1 MQFEVLDSTN
11 AYAKR
16 QCSLLAD
23 KTVIVARSQNA
34 GRGRLSRSW
43 LSKPG
48 GLYFSLVLKPRKTDF
63 LVNLTQL
70 MALSVCE
77 TLRGLGANAWLKW
90 PNDVLTDGQKICGI
104 LSEAV
109 TGPNGLEALVLGVG
123 VNVRQT
129 DLSAAG
135 QPAASL
141 KTLGI
146 DTNEES
152 VLNAVLERFFVQYEN
167 ILQNGFESIRSKYL
181 EHFPYTGKEV
191 SIRFG
196 TREAH
201 GRVQTISPDGRLILG
216 TPEGNMEISIGDMMV

>member
-1 MQFEVLDSTN
+1 MHFEELDSTN

-23 KTVIVARSQNA
+23 KTVIVARTQSA

-43 LSKPG
+43 RSDPG
-48 GLYFSLVLKPRKTDF
+48 GLYFSLVLKPRETDF
-63 LVNLTQL
+63 LANLTQL

-77 TLRGLGANAWLKW
+77 TLRALGANAWLKW
-90 PNDVLTDGQKICGI
+90 PNDVLADGRKICGI

-109 TGPNGLEALVLGVG
+109 TGPNGLEALALGVG

-146 DTNEES
+146 EADEES
-152 VLNAVLERFFVQYEN
+152 VLNAVLERFFARYEN
-167 ILQNGFESIRSKYL
+167 MLQNGFESIRSRYL
-181 EHFPYTGKEV
+181 ELFPYTGKEV
-191 SIRFG
+191 GIRFG
-196 TREAH
+196 ARETR

-216 TPEGNMEISIGDMMV
+216 TPEGNMGISIGDMMV